1 MQFELPEFNA
11 RAVKRLVFASATLL
25 LAFTAGRLSVW
36 LVPPSG
42 LYGRGSITPISKPSV
57 PLGPNAAAS
66 FAPWGSK
73 WAPPEEKKRSSPDG
87 QPEGAA
93 IHHRPNSENVVDQ
106 PDSDRTFISD
116 PIALERCAARYRSFD
131 PNDGTYQ
138 PSGREG
144 RVLCRLLR

>member
-1 MQFELPEFNA
+1 MQFELPKFNA
-11 RAVKRLVFASATLL
+11 RAVKRLVFGSATLL
-25 LAFTAGRLSVW
+25 LAFTTGRLSVW

-66 FAPWGSK
+66 FAPWASK
-73 WAPPEEKKRSSPDG
+73 WAPPEEK
-87 QPEGAA
+87 
-93 IHHRPNSENVVDQ
+93 VVDQ

-131 PNDGTYQ
+131 PSDGTYQ
-138 PSGREG
+138 PNGREG